1 VLFCEVITMSK
12 HEFVLNAQSRADAGK
27 GASRRLR
34 KSNGVPAIIYGGKS
48 APANISLI
56 HDDILH
62 ATENEAFFTSI
73 LTLNV
78 EGTSE
83 SVIIKD
89 LQRHPAKPRIM
100 HADFQRVSADQEIHV
115 KVPLHFINEET
126 CHGVKMQGGRIT
138 HTMTE
143 LEITCLPKDL
153 PEFLEVDLKDL
164 ESGQSLH
171 ISDVKMPKGVE
182 SVALSHG
189 EEHDLPVASVIPPKG
204 GAASDEESAEGEA
217 EE

>member
-1 VLFCEVITMSK
+1 MSDFK
-12 HEFVLNAQSRADAGK
+12 LVANAREDMGK

-34 KSNGVPAIIYGGKS
+34 HAGLVPGIVYGGKKE
-48 APANISLI
+48 APQMITLI
-56 HDDILH
+56 HKDLVKSL
-62 ATENEAFFTSI
+62 ENEAFFAHI
-73 LTLNV
+73 IELDID
-78 EGTSE
+78 GKKQD
-83 SVIIKD
+83 VIIKD
-89 LQRHPAKPRIM
+89 LQRHPAKNSVV
-100 HADFQRVSADQEIHV
+100 HADFLRVV
-115 KVPLHFINEET
+115 KGSKLTVNVPLHFINEET